1 MNNKEENYKALAI
14 VNNINTNLNLIFKCG
29 MSQTQKQS
37 IRMIMGDVDIPQM
50 LYSREAEENIKFKK
64 FKNFIFSNEIITS
77 DVLLFDY
84 SRDILYIYN
93 YLQHKRLIELIDIT
107 LTEIEENIRYFE
119 LVEELDYWNA
129 TNDNLFDINCDY
141 VPDDNYDELSYLP
154 EGAVLDELDEE
165 LKDYYYT
172 F

>member
-1 MNNKEENYKALAI
+1 M
-14 VNNINTNLNLIFKCG
+14 
-29 MSQTQKQS
+29 
-37 IRMIMGDVDIPQM
+37 
-50 LYSREAEENIKFKK
+50 
-64 FKNFIFSNEIITS
+64 
-77 DVLLFDY
+77 
-84 SRDILYIYN
+84 
-93 YLQHKRLIELIDIT
+93 
-107 LTEIEENIRYFE
+107 TEIEENIRYFE

-154 EGAVLDELDEE
+154 EGAVLDESDEE